1 MKAEGRDVMNIDV
14 GREKTITGEESEGMN
29 ILRTGKTTKE
39 VREMRG
45 DKKITRK
52 IQGMMEVRKMKEMRN
67 GGRLIRRKKQRDTIT
82 DEITEMEEKEEGKEE
97 MPEMDEMSGTEG
109 TAEIIETTGEVKDR
123 REMGTERMRA
133 KKRRKTKRGTTTGRI
148 TGKRMINV
156 EMEGEMEIDLNER
169 EVDVG
174 TSKKVR
180 MRNQHTKGGR
190 KMSG

>member
-1 MKAEGRDVMNIDV
+1 MG
-14 GREKTITGEESEGMN
+14 
-29 ILRTGKTTKE
+29 
-39 VREMRG
+39 
-45 DKKITRK
+45 
-52 IQGMMEVRKMKEMRN
+52 
-67 GGRLIRRKKQRDTIT
+67 RDTIT

-109 TAEIIETTGEVKDR
+109 TVEIIETTGEVKDR

-133 KKRRKTKRGTTTGRI
+133 KKRRKTKRGTTWGRI

-190 KMSG
+190 KMSGLIGIIVNLRSTRKILKRPKKARKRDEMKRCWRKSKPTKLLLT

>member
-1 MKAEGRDVMNIDV
+1 MKAEGRDVMNIVV

-82 DEITEMEEKEEGKEE
+82 EMEEKEEGKEE

-109 TAEIIETTGEVKDR
+109 TVEIIETTGEVKDR

-148 TGKRMINV
+148 TGKR
-156 EMEGEMEIDLNER
+156 
-169 EVDVG
+169 
-174 TSKKVR
+174 
-180 MRNQHTKGGR
+180 
-190 KMSG
+190 